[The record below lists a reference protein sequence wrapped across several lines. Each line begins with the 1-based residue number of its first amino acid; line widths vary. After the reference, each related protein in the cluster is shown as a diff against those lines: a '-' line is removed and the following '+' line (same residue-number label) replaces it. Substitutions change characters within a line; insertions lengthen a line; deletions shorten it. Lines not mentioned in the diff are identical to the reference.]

1 MLSLSDFLTL
11 YQNWALSPS
20 SSNQPPGDRNS
31 HRAVMSHISDMVPGG
46 LRCGAGW
53 GSVPRR
59 SPRCTAKLG
68 SSSCIFHISKGGL
81 IETLKYILI
90 LPVVKEQQ
98 LATETGMDA

>member
-1 MLSLSDFLTL
+1 MLSLSDFL
-11 YQNWALSPS
+11 ALPPS
-20 SSNQPPGDRNS
+20 SSNQPPSDRDS
-31 HRAVMSHISDMVPGG
+31 HRAVLFHIPDVIPGG

-68 SSSCIFHISKGGL
+68 SSSCIFYISKGGL

-98 LATETGMDA
+98 LATKTGMDT